1 MFVGIINKNVIKRG
15 KKMDI
20 LQILTGLSNNQKV
33 IKQLNKSIGGE
44 TEKVE
49 QVVKLG
55 LPLLMEALNRNTR
68 TPEGAQSL
76 TEALE
81 QHQEG
86 KIGDLF
92 NFFNTV
98 DKEDGTKILQHIF
111 SNKKEQ
117 VQTNLSKTTGLKQ
130 EQVGSLL
137 SQLAPLLLRALGNQK
152 KEQNLDANGI
162 SNLTSLLTQKL
173 QQSGGDSLFSLATK
187 LLDSNKDGSI
197 VDDLFKM
204 FFKKK

>member
-1 MFVGIINKNVIKRG
+1 M
-15 KKMDI
+15 
-20 LQILTGLSNNQKV
+20 
-33 IKQLNKSIGGE
+33 
-44 TEKVE
+44 
-49 QVVKLG
+49 
-55 LPLLMEALNRNTR
+55 
-68 TPEGAQSL
+68 
-76 TEALE
+76 
-81 QHQEG
+81 
-86 KIGDLF
+86 
-92 NFFNTV
+92 
-98 DKEDGTKILQHIF
+98 
-111 SNKKEQ
+111 
-117 VQTNLSKTTGLKQ
+117 
-130 EQVGSLL
+130 L